1 MKGLLIKDLLCLKNY
16 KKSFIVSLVM
26 AGFIGFVDSEVGNV
40 IGIVTIMFAFMFSA
54 ISTSTFAYDELSN
67 SEKYILTLPVS
78 KKDIL
83 LSKYIFSI
91 LCLLCGILMGMIL
104 GSILTLTLN
113 GKIINLDSD
122 LSTIMGGFIV
132 CSFML
137 CIQIP
142 CIYKYGVEKGRVQA
156 LIFMTLIIS
165 VIIGIYFLLNKIGI
179 IFDFSNFGN
188 YFVIV
193 FLIISVFM
201 YYISFIISKKIYYKK
216 EL

>member
-40 IGIVTIMFAFMFSA
+40 IGIVTIMFGFMFSA